1 LARSLCPKTIV
12 VGDFVS
18 SISKEKRLLLTWFSV
33 TFFSGFVLANSILI
47 CVSFIPLFIYLVGFF
62 IAPIR
67 IEVRKEGLPSVA
79 RLDEAIQVR
88 IIGKLTG
95 GLGAVVIFDEVAA
108 PFQLV
113 EGSNYMVV
121 CKKIR
126 ANSFDFSYRIRCTK
140 CGSYFL
146 GLGWETMHI
155 LGLFSGEVSTERTRQ
170 LRVFPEL
177 PKVDRIRLPPRRTLR
192 FQPGGSIARIGPLST
207 DFKEIRNYS
216 YGDPF
221 KFINWK
227 ASARA
232 AGLGKQGLL
241 VNEYEREGKQ
251 TIWLFLDS
259 NPDLNIGTSAE
270 NVLQYTVRFAYII
283 SYLFLSRG
291 YSLGMYI
298 YNRQGEAFHSDSG
311 KGQFLKIADGLLK
324 LASMKAGLQ
333 VFWNEGFA
341 GAVERNQGYLVAQ
354 SPGIVVVTHIVP
366 SNWNDLLVGL
376 RKILSY
382 RRLRKLS
389 NVTVINIL
397 PYGVLS
403 ASSNL
408 EMRAAEMLSETSKAS
423 SNKLRDLGFTVI
435 DWDLKKDSQEA
446 ILLKTIRSR

>member
-1 LARSLCPKTIV
+1 
-12 VGDFVS
+12 
-18 SISKEKRLLLTWFSV
+18 V
-33 TFFSGFVLANSILI
+33 TFFSGFVLANSTII
-47 CVSFIPLFIYLVGFF
+47 CVSFIPLFIYLSWYF
-62 IAPIR
+62 IVPIR
-67 IEVRKEGLPSVA
+67 IELRKESSPSVA

-88 IIGKLTG
+88 ITG
-95 GLGAVVIFDEVAA
+95 RLSGGPGAVVVFDEVPA

-113 EGSNYMVV
+113 EGSNYMVFY
-121 CKKIR
+121 KKIK
-126 ANSFDFSYRIRCTK
+126 ANVFEFSYKIRCTK

-146 GLGWETMHI
+146 SLGWETMHI
-155 LGLFSGEVSTERTRQ
+155 LGLISSEFSTERNRQ

-177 PKVDRIRLPPRRTLR
+177 PKMDRLRLPPRRTLK

-207 DFKEIRNYS
+207 DFKDIRNYS

-232 AGLGKQGLL
+232 AGFGKQGLL

-251 TIWLFLDS
+251 AIWLFLDS

-291 YSLGMYI
+291 YNLGMYI
-298 YNRQGEAFHSDSG
+298 YNRQGEVFHPDSG
-311 KGQFLKIADGLLK
+311 KGQFLRIADGLLK
-324 LASMKAGLQ
+324 LASMKVGLQ

-341 GAVERNQGYLVAQ
+341 GAVERNQGALVAQ
-354 SPGIVVVTHIVP
+354 SPRIIVVTHIIP

-382 RRLRKLS
+382 KRMRKLS
-389 NVTVINIL
+389 NVAVINIL
-397 PYGVLS
+397 PYSVLP

-423 SNKLRDLGFTVI
+423 SNRLRDLGFTVI
-435 DWDLKKDSQEA
+435 DWDPKKDSQEA
-446 ILLKTIRSR
+446 LLLKTIMSR